1 MGRGRDKGGE
11 WGGEWGGEAIHYIE
25 CNSQEICTI
34 VIIHKREIRMNEYGT
49 SYRQKSIG
57 KTTDE
62 THCQSKTEQLIIKK
76 NDGSQHRFKI

>member
-1 MGRGRDKGGE
+1 MYIAPEGRGEGG
-11 WGGEWGGEAIHYIE
+11 GGGGEAIQYIE
-25 CNSQEICTI
+25 CKSQEIRTI